1 MNALTDVSH
10 LQHLWLFAVLVA
22 GIIIL
27 PGMDM
32 AFIVGSALTGG
43 RAAGFSA
50 LAGVVAGGAVHVA
63 MAVLGVGLL
72 LQASPLAFNVLLLA
86 GAAYIAWI
94 GAQLLRHPGALTELQ
109 AVPRQAHVR
118 GFAQGLATC
127 LMNPKAYVFMI
138 AVFPQFLRPQA
149 GGVAMQALAMAAIIA
164 AMQTAIYGGM
174 AWAAGGL
181 RGWLRGNA
189 GVQIALCR
197 AVGALLLATAAW
209 TAWQGWRAA

>member
-1 MNALTDVSH
+1 MDLSDLSH

-32 AFIVGSALTGG
+32 AFIVGSAVAGG
-43 RAAGFSA
+43 RAAGFAA
-50 LAGVVAGGAVHVA
+50 LAGVVAGGVVHVA

-72 LQASPLAFNVLLLA
+72 LQASPLAFNALLLA
-86 GAAYIAWI
+86 GAAYIGWI
-94 GAQLLRHPGALTELQ
+94 GWQLLRHPGALTELQ
-109 AVPRQAHVR
+109 AVPRQAPVR
-118 GFAQGLATC
+118 GFAQGLVTC

-149 GGVAMQALAMAAIIA
+149 GGLALQAGAMALIIA
-164 AMQTAIYGGM
+164 VAQIGIYGPM

-181 RGWLRGNA
+181 RGWLRANPQS
-189 GVQIALCR
+189 QIRLCR